1 MAYQN
6 VGTPIFYVDHGLWL
20 HSLGLYSATNP
31 FYTPT
36 HDLSQLSQLNPSS
49 ILIRGT
55 NDDYYLKRHA
65 PMNYAA
71 FLGHEHSGLIMY
83 PEFRSADNTNLGIN
97 PLTSVVNGQIYSQSS
112 SITYDG
118 FSICEV
124 TASDDDYYGLSN
136 LQFAIDTTTEGE
148 RQLKIGSIFMGQY
161 YDMPHSPDLS
171 LKMSHEYKGIKKQ
184 ESMGGSTL
192 TNVNYYK
199 PPDWGNLEAWQLGF
213 FPRKYSG
220 RRIWNLTF
228 SYLSDD
234 KVEPKHYDMDETHS
248 DWKDNWF
255 SNVLHYTMGGAL
267 PFIFQPDNS
276 ATYTTDDG
284 TGEIPA
290 IPELAICRFDMN
302 TYSRTQVAH
311 NMYTISVKIEES
323 W

>member
-6 VGTPIFYVDHGLWL
+6 VGTPRFYVDHGLWL

-118 FSICEV
+118 FSIFTFPDIPEAEYLRGYMWTDWNSSGV
-124 TASDDDYYGLSN
+124 
-136 LQFAIDTTTEGE
+136 
-148 RQLKIGSIFMGQY
+148 KIGAISLGST
-161 YDMPHSPDLS
+161 YDMPHSPDLK
-171 LKMSHEYKGIKKQ
+171 LTMTREMDGVKKIRTKGGADLVNHKYTKPAMWGTAGAW
-184 ESMGGSTL
+184 ELYSGTP
-192 TNVNYYK
+192 TNQA
-199 PPDWGNLEAWQLGF
+199 LS
-213 FPRKYSG
+213 RSG
-220 RRIWNLTF
+220 RRVWDLSFSHLQGSDVFGSNQSMGSEAYTTTGYIPITDDPLGDLDANNNFEFNILTDQNF
-228 SYLSDD
+228 YSQVIH
-234 KVEPKHYDMDETHS
+234 KT
-248 DWKDNWF
+248 N
-255 SNVLHYTMGGAL
+255 GGQL
-267 PFIFQPDNS
+267 PFIFQPDKDNNNPINIF
-276 ATYTTDDG
+276 AKFFY
-284 TGEIPA
+284 
-290 IPELAICRFDMN
+290 CKF
-302 TYSRTQVAH
+302 
-311 NMYTISVKIEES
+311 
-323 W
+323 